1 MIGDCRAD
9 AAPPRRLNGSC
20 AQFFNVMSAPAYR
33 HDRLADQIRS
43 EVAGIVESELKD
55 PRIGFVTV
63 TRVDLSADRSHAR
76 VLVSVLG
83 DEEARNQSLAGLT
96 SAVGYVRH
104 EVTTRLRLRRAP
116 DVVFVLDRSAEDAGR
131 IEELL
136 AKIKR
141 DK

>member
-1 MIGDCRAD
+1 
-9 AAPPRRLNGSC
+9 
-20 AQFFNVMSAPAYR
+20 MSAPAYR

-63 TRVDLSADRSHAR
+63 TRVDLSPDRSHAR

-83 DEEARNQSLAGLT
+83 DEQACSQSLAGLA

-104 EVTTRLRLRRAP
+104 EVTHRLRLRRAP
-116 DVVFVLDRSAEDAGR
+116 AMVFVLDRGAEDSAR
-131 IEELL
+131 IEDLL
-136 AKIKR
+136 SKIR
-141 DK
+141 QDK